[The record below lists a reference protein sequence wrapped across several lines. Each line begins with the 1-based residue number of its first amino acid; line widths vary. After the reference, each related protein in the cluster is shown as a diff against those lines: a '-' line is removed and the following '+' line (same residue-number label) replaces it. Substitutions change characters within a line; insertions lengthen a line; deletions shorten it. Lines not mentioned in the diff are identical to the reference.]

1 MSTQVLP
8 KTKKA
13 ILPRIIP
20 IIEKVAGRG
29 SDLYH
34 FLIALYDETANDEY
48 VSKLFGQKPLTF
60 ATAVISKH
68 ASLFSEK
75 LFRGPQNMNHT
86 FELKDFKE
94 VMEFCLLMYLDMQH
108 DGTIPEAMTF
118 DDFLGESYNGMKT
131 PVWYFFGTSLLPY
144 VNGRNSRTDFMNKV
158 LEMVNTKV
166 GLNGNKYSSVE
177 QVLKYNI
184 PQLFNISGID
194 VGLSQITSTFVKPGK
209 NLYLAIDQE
218 DGDRTATLNIAK
230 TARIIDRNVGAN
242 KPVKKRVRTIYPF
255 ISIANLMD
263 PGKNLLIESA
273 KRNTQLLLN
282 AMPNNQKPNG
292 ATAVERIMSRLTY
305 NYVKPKFLI
314 KSPFGVTKV
323 EAYYS
328 TNLLDKNRKRERRG
342 YAIRLTNSIAKKR
355 FQNGLNNESFYRLS
369 ADVSKREARAGPSTA
384 KLSKFF
390 GDFLQAL
397 STVHVISSNNDPR
410 REYALTTGDGML
422 ALIFCYMCG
431 KSAGGRIPP
440 KLWLV
445 LSKMSL
451 STIYGLQDS
460 ITVSG
465 ANYTEVTES
474 NGAMN
479 TGSNNNNVV
488 QQPTRKRQVN
498 NNNVVQ
504 QPARKRQVN
513 NKRLAQLEKNAKALR
528 ELKRLRPNLF

>member
-1 MSTQVLP
+1 MSAKVLP

-20 IIEKVAGRG
+20 IIEKVAGPG
-29 SDLYH
+29 SDLSH

-48 VSKLFGQKPLTF
+48 VSNLFGQKPLTF

-75 LFRGPQNMNHT
+75 LFRGPQTMKHT
-86 FELKDFKE
+86 FELKNFKE

-131 PVWYFFGTSLLPY
+131 PVWYFFGTSLIPY
-144 VNGRNSRTDFMNKV
+144 AKKVKYPRTDFLYKV
-158 LEMVNTKV
+158 IEMVNTKI

-230 TARIIDRNVGAN
+230 TARIIERNVGAN

-255 ISIANLMD
+255 ISVANLMD

-282 AMPNNQKPNG
+282 AMPNNQKPKG
-292 ATAVERIMSRLTY
+292 ETAVERIMSRLTY
-305 NYVKPKFLI
+305 NYIKPVFLI
-314 KSPFGVTKV
+314 KSPLGVTKI

-328 TNLLDKNRKRERRG
+328 TNLLDKNRKKERRG

-355 FQNGLNNESFYRLS
+355 FQNGLNDEAFYRLS
-369 ADVSKREARAGPSTA
+369 ADVSKREARAGPSTS

-410 REYALTTGDGML
+410 RDYAMTTGDGML

-431 KSAGGRIPP
+431 KSAGGRVPP

-488 QQPTRKRQVN
+488 QQPTRKRQMN
-498 NNNVVQ
+498 NN
-504 QPARKRQVN
+504 
-513 NKRLAQLEKNAKALR
+513 RLAQLEKNAKALR

>member
-1 MSTQVLP
+1 
-8 KTKKA
+8 
-13 ILPRIIP
+13 
-20 IIEKVAGRG
+20 
-29 SDLYH
+29 
-34 FLIALYDETANDEY
+34 
-48 VSKLFGQKPLTF
+48 
-60 ATAVISKH
+60 
-68 ASLFSEK
+68 
-75 LFRGPQNMNHT
+75 
-86 FELKDFKE
+86 
-94 VMEFCLLMYLDMQH
+94 
-108 DGTIPEAMTF
+108 
-118 DDFLGESYNGMKT
+118 
-131 PVWYFFGTSLLPY
+131 
-144 VNGRNSRTDFMNKV
+144 
-158 LEMVNTKV
+158 
-166 GLNGNKYSSVE
+166 VE

-230 TARIIDRNVGAN
+230 TARIIERNVGAN

-255 ISIANLMD
+255 ISVANLMD

-282 AMPNNQKPNG
+282 AMPNNQKPKG
-292 ATAVERIMSRLTY
+292 ETAVERIMSRLTY
-305 NYVKPKFLI
+305 NYIKPVFLI
-314 KSPFGVTKV
+314 KSPLGVTKI

-328 TNLLDKNRKRERRG
+328 TNLLDKNRKKERRG

-355 FQNGLNNESFYRLS
+355 FQNGLNDEAFYRLS
-369 ADVSKREARAGPSTA
+369 ADVSKREARAGPSTS

-410 REYALTTGDGML
+410 RDYAMTTGDGML

-431 KSAGGRIPP
+431 KSAGGRVPP

-488 QQPTRKRQVN
+488 QQPTRKRQMN
-498 NNNVVQ
+498 NN
-504 QPARKRQVN
+504 
-513 NKRLAQLEKNAKALR
+513 RLAQLEKNAKALR